1 MDKRVTM
8 NEISTID
15 QLIRMH
21 LLLDPNINSVV
32 DDRIY
37 TDHFMDYDIPTVKM
51 PLIII
56 ENRSGRSN
64 YAMCS
69 QNVEIQ
75 IYAYSRISSS
85 QSKEVY
91 DLAYGSL
98 NAARL
103 SQTGIAMKG
112 YMYET
117 ERPFSMFND
126 AMKCWAVRG
135 IYRAVTAG

>member
-1 MDKRVTM
+1 M
-8 NEISTID
+8 
-15 QLIRMH
+15 Q
-21 LLLDPNINSVV
+21 LLLDPNINSIVE
-32 DDRIY
+32 DRIY

-56 ENRSGRSN
+56 ENRSGRAN

-85 QSKEVY
+85 QSKSVY
-91 DLAYGSL
+91 DLAYKSL
-98 NAARL
+98 NCVRL
-103 SQTGIAMKG
+103 SHTGIDMKG

-117 ERPFSMFND
+117 ERPFGIFND

-135 IYRAVTAG
+135 VYRAVTAG